1 MKYYL
6 IIISLAFN
14 VTLFGQKSDEFEVV
28 SIIEN
33 QKFTLNSQS
42 RIGGTKRS
50 YLFVNLPPNTVSWI
64 YMLTTNKS
72 STPAALNLLPQVL
85 KLVPSMGVTSSL
97 LSSLTFPTGESSIN
111 AYVLGKDQY
120 SNFINQNE
128 FNYYPPAS
136 RQAFNSGPV
145 KVDYPY
151 NNGQYYIGLDNP
163 SAISAVNITIDVVA
177 LVKRKN
183 LELPN
188 IKNQVNNNNNQN
200 NKSGLQLALEA
211 LQKSLNKPN
220 NQTNNTNTSIN
231 NQTSANNTT
240 TSINN
245 QTSTNNTT
253 TSINN
258 QISPNS
264 INSLRQ
270 EDSLNKKRTQAYNI
284 GNLGWYAF
292 ERGDINGCI
301 DQSKKSTSIYP
312 LFFAKANL
320 GLCYLIK
327 GNDSQ
332 ALDEYVSALELL
344 EYDSDSKKSLKGAIK
359 DIEKVKNKQK
369 LNSVADDILKLL
381 RSNL

>member
-1 MKYYL
+1 
-6 IIISLAFN
+6 
-14 VTLFGQKSDEFEVV
+14 
-28 SIIEN
+28 
-33 QKFTLNSQS
+33 
-42 RIGGTKRS
+42 
-50 YLFVNLPPNTVSWI
+50 
-64 YMLTTNKS
+64 MLTTNKS

-111 AYVLGKDQY
+111 TYVLGKDQY

-128 FNYYPPAS
+128 FNYSPPAS

-188 IKNQVNNNNNQN
+188 IKNQVNNNNQNNQN

-231 NQTSANNTT
+231 NQTSEDNTT
-240 TSINN
+240 S
-245 QTSTNNTT
+245 
-253 TSINN
+253 SINN

-264 INSLRQ
+264 LNSLRQ

-301 DQSKKSTSIYP
+301 DQSKKSISFYP
-312 LFFAKANL
+312 LFFVKANL

-327 GNDSQ
+327 GDDSQ

-381 RSNL
+381 KAKL